1 MRSSRNEEGEKGVVV
16 SSFGPSNRIIDQ
28 RIGHCV
34 SLLNG
39 LNRPFQPVGTAF
51 DPERMVQLYGGL
63 DHTAGQRSPDSETP
77 QWNLGG
83 KLFSEIRH
91 KRNGIQMERQGE
103 AHQDERNSKNSRK
116 SRKQVVA
123 SEVG

>member
-1 MRSSRNEEGEKGVVV
+1 M
-16 SSFGPSNRIIDQ
+16 
-28 RIGHCV
+28 
-34 SLLNG
+34 
-39 LNRPFQPVGTAF
+39 
-51 DPERMVQLYGGL
+51 MQLYGGL
-63 DHTAGQRSPDSETP
+63 DHTTGQCSPDSETP

-123 SEVG
+123 SEVGKHDRKKLKTEEATLPKDKGRLTGEREQS